1 MPRPWSIEQLTAGPQ
16 VGVPE
21 VLAARDARV
30 ELQQALLRKGGSLVC
45 FNVNIPG
52 AVKNCPLSRSVF
64 EAGDKAA
71 REALGEALL
80 ERILWDKPTGFT
92 GFYRADLDAL
102 ELKRRMTA
110 LEQGSPLGRLWDL
123 DVLGPAGPISRR
135 DLGLPERACLLC
147 GKPGAACARS
157 RRHSPA
163 ELLAKMAE
171 IAAAAAGEVISNSE
185 K

>member
-1 MPRPWSIEQLTAGPQ
+1 MPRPWSIEQLTAGPA

-30 ELQQALLRKGGSLVC
+30 EMQQALLRKGGSLVC

-64 EAGDKAA
+64 EQGDRAA
-71 REALGEALL
+71 RGALGDALL
-80 ERILWDKPTGFT
+80 EVVLWDKPTGFT
-92 GFYRADLDAL
+92 GFYRTDLDPM
-102 ELKRRMTA
+102 ELKGRMTA

-123 DVLGPAGPISRR
+123 DVLGQNGPVSRR

-157 RRHSPA
+157 RAHAPA

-171 IAAAAAGEVISNSE
+171 IALGE
-185 K
+185 

>member
-1 MPRPWSIEQLTAGPQ
+1 MPRPWNIDALTAGPA

-30 ELQQALLRKGGSLVC
+30 EMQQALLQKGGSLVC

-64 EAGDKAA
+64 EQGDSAL
-71 REALGEALL
+71 REALGDALL
-80 ERILWDKPTGFT
+80 EALLWDKPTGFT
-92 GFYRADLDAL
+92 GFYRTELDAM
-102 ELKRRMTA
+102 ELKGRMTA

-123 DVLGPAGPISRR
+123 DVLGQNGPISRR
-135 DLGLPERACLLC
+135 DLGLPERACLLS
-147 GKPGAACARS
+147 GRPGAACARS
-157 RRHSPA
+157 RAHTPA

-171 IAAAAAGEVISNSE
+171 IAADAL
-185 K
+185 